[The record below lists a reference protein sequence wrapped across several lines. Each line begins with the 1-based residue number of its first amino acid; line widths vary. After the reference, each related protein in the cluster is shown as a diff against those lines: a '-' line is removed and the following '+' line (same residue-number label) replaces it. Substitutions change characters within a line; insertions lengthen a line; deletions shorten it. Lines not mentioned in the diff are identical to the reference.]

1 MKVGKKIMEQL
12 INHSYEQLPKNY
24 VQKPVLTN
32 ITIPK
37 TIKSLI
43 FFTKV
48 KYKLINLLSFWTC
61 FLLSLFLINKYTH
74 FLTKLINKI
83 GFSIQTDYLNK
94 YIKFISNLS
103 LGWIITAIVISFLVL
118 VFYMINSYQ
127 FKIQTKR
134 YQKEIL
140 INQNPDFSPFFIIK
154 KYKSLIQK
162 PYYVNYL
169 CSSAYILIA
178 TSLVIYT
185 FYLISL
191 WFRNTQEHILIVF
204 KSNVIGYWIGLIV
217 LIIVVSYHIFAL
229 LSVKLLKGN
238 FESAYNRS
246 LLSEEEILKLK
257 KTANRRSL
265 IVLIITIAIS
275 LSLIF
280 FFILFF
286 KIERRKVNFF
296 ARFKK

>member
-1 MKVGKKIMEQL
+1 MEQI
-12 INHSYEQLPKNY
+12 INHNY
-24 VQKPVLTN
+24 DELSATYNSKPVLTN

-48 KYKLINLLSFWTC
+48 KYKLINLFSFWTC

-83 GFSIQTDYLNK
+83 GFSIQMDYLNK

-103 LGWIITAIVISFLVL
+103 LGWIITIIVLSFLIL

-140 INQNPDFSPFFIIK
+140 INQNPDFLPFFVIK

-169 CSSAYILIA
+169 CSSIYILIF

-191 WFRNTQEHILIVF
+191 WLKNIQQHILIII
-204 KSNVIGYWIGLIV
+204 KSNLIGYWIALAIF
-217 LIIVVSYHIFAL
+217 IIVVSYHIFAL
-229 LSVKLLKGN
+229 LTVKLLKGN
-238 FESAYNRS
+238 FESTYNRS

-286 KIERRKVNFF
+286 KIERRKINFF

>member
-1 MKVGKKIMEQL
+1 
-12 INHSYEQLPKNY
+12 
-24 VQKPVLTN
+24 
-32 ITIPK
+32 
-37 TIKSLI
+37 
-43 FFTKV
+43 
-48 KYKLINLLSFWTC
+48 
-61 FLLSLFLINKYTH
+61 
-74 FLTKLINKI
+74 
-83 GFSIQTDYLNK
+83 
-94 YIKFISNLS
+94 
-103 LGWIITAIVISFLVL
+103 
-118 VFYMINSYQ
+118 MINSYQ

-140 INQNPDFSPFFIIK
+140 INQNPDFLPFFIIK

-191 WFRNTQEHILIVF
+191 WFRNTQEHVLIVF

-238 FESAYNRS
+238 FESTYNRS
-246 LLSEEEILKLK
+246 LLSEEEILRLK